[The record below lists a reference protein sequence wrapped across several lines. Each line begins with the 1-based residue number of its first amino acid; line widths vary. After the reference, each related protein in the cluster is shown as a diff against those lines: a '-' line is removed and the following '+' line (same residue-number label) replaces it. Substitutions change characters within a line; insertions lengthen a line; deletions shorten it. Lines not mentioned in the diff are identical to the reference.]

1 MTIETGRFT
10 IPKTPE
16 SLKGFVIT
24 SHSTQLKMKCD
35 FHRIIIYDDIRN
47 SLFEKIS
54 ERNRLFMNFDYH
66 EKPLFLFNNSDAY
79 ICQSTAGFVIRAMGK
94 RQIKGGERGLVV
106 G

>member
-47 SLFEKIS
+47 SLFDKIS

-66 EKPLFLFNNSDAY
+66 EKFSHCDHRFV
-79 ICQSTAGFVIRAMGK
+79 CVTAFVVEID
-94 RQIKGGERGLVV
+94 
-106 G
+106 

>member
-16 SLKGFVIT
+16 SLKGFAIT
-24 SHSTQLKMKCD
+24 SHSTQLKMKCV

-47 SLFEKIS
+47 SLFDKIS

-66 EKPLFLFNNSDAY
+66 EKPLFRFNNSDPY
-79 ICQSTAGFVIRAMGK
+79 ICRSTAGFVIRAMGK
-94 RQIKGGERGLVV
+94 GQIKASVA
-106 G
+106 